1 MTRAEILAE
10 AERRMERG
18 RHKYG
23 EFDPA
28 TDPRDM
34 LRELEE
40 ELLDAINYCTFMV
53 QKIRQ
58 ITDVQGVSATVDRG
72 RVVVTMPVVPA
83 KGEGAL

>member
-1 MTRAEILAE
+1 MTRAEILA
-10 AERRMERG
+10 AAQRRMEMG

-40 ELLDAINYCTFMV
+40 ELLDAINYCTFMI

-58 ITDVQGVSATVDRG
+58 ITDVQGLSATVERG
-72 RVVVTMPVVPA
+72 RLVVRLP
-83 KGEGAL
+83 KIG